1 MTGRNLQQWLTHL
14 EQLHPKEMDLGLDRV
29 RAVWKR
35 LGSPRPAQRVITVAG
50 TNGKG
55 SVVAALQAVLAGHG
69 LRVGVT
75 TSPHLHRFN
84 ERIVITGAEASDG
97 DIVAAF
103 ERIDAARQDISLTYF
118 EFAIL
123 AAIDLMARAALDVA
137 VLEVGL
143 GGRLDAVNVIDADVA
158 VISSVDLDHEA
169 WLGDDRESIGYEK
182 AGILRSGR
190 PVVIGETA
198 PPRSVLKRAAEL
210 EAPVYQFGRDFRWL
224 DAQQGGRF
232 EGRSY
237 AAVCIEGLPAAALL
251 PSNLAAALQAASL
264 LPLELDPGRVHDALD
279 GLHLPGRMQT
289 LGHGGLEWML
299 DVAHNPHAAAEL
311 VARLD
316 ADARWVAVF
325 GTFRDKQVGRM
336 VELLAP
342 RVEKLF
348 LAPTPGGRGQT
359 AEELE
364 QRLAAVVPSLPR
376 SSFAAAGDAMAAA
389 SEYART
395 HDCRVLVAG
404 SFTLVASAATWLNAD
419 RGGLEAG

>member
-29 RAVWKR
+29 RAVWAQ
-35 LGSPRPAQRVITVAG
+35 LGSPRPARRVITVAG

-55 SVVAALQAVLAGHG
+55 SVVAALQAVLASHG

-84 ERIVITGAEASDG
+84 ERIGITGSEASDA

-123 AAIDLMARAALDVA
+123 AAIDLMARADLDVA

-143 GGRLDAVNVIDADVA
+143 GGRLDAVNLIDADVA

-169 WLGDDRESIGYEK
+169 WLGDDRETIGYEK
-182 AGILRSGR
+182 AGVLRAGR
-190 PVVIGETA
+190 PVVIGERS
-198 PPRSVLKRAAEL
+198 PPQSVLRRAAEL
-210 EAPVYQFGRDFRWL
+210 EAPVFQLDRDFRWL
-224 DAQQGGRF
+224 DRQQGGRF
-232 EGRSY
+232 EGGY
-237 AAVCIEGLPAAALL
+237 DQALCIEGLPAAALL

-264 LPLELDPGRVHDALD
+264 LPLELDPARVHHALD
-279 GLHLPGRMQT
+279 GLRLPGRMQT
-289 LGHGGLEWML
+289 LQQHGLDWML
-299 DVAHNPHAAAEL
+299 DVAHNPHAVAEL

-316 ADARWVAVF
+316 AQARWVAVF
-325 GTFRDKQVGRM
+325 ATFRDKRVDRM
-336 VELLAP
+336 LERLAP
-342 RVEKLF
+342 RIEKLF
-348 LAPTPGGRGQT
+348 LAPTPGSRGQS

-364 QRLAAVVPSLPR
+364 LRLAAVVPSLPR
-376 SSFAAAGDAMAAA
+376 SSFGSAGDAMAAA
-389 SEYART
+389 GEYART
-395 HDCRVLVAG
+395 HGCQVLVAG
-404 SFTLVASAATWLNAD
+404 SFTLVAAASRWLSAD
-419 RGGLEAG
+419 RDGLEAG